1 MGESYKTL
9 PKFDTEVMNSHEL
22 KLSGDLFWGK
32 DIMLDRLGIK
42 INKRKKRDGVSFFGT
57 SEETDAHGNPIND
70 FIVNLHKNQN
80 PPSQFKSL
88 FSLEYDKS
96 AEHFILKAINKD
108 INILHWINYNYIIP
122 ENSHKKFLIGK
133 IPVEITTHETIA
145 NTKDNSDRVDS
156 KITVK
161 VKSKEDWIIYDYNVN
176 DSPITIGKAHSIIN
190 INNNSI
196 SKEHVSIEFSHELNC
211 YYIKDKESTN
221 GTFLILEEKDSIQI
235 VNEMKFK
242 ILETKFSISEV
253 DQ

>member
-9 PKFDTEVMNSHEL
+9 PEFDTEVMNSHEL

-80 PPSQFKSL
+80 PPSQ
-88 FSLEYDKS
+88 
-96 AEHFILKAINKD
+96 
-108 INILHWINYNYIIP
+108 
-122 ENSHKKFLIGK
+122 
-133 IPVEITTHETIA
+133 
-145 NTKDNSDRVDS
+145 
-156 KITVK
+156 
-161 VKSKEDWIIYDYNVN
+161 
-176 DSPITIGKAHSIIN
+176 HSIIN

-196 SKEHVSIEFSHELNC
+196 SKEHASIEFSHELNC